1 MRIGEV
7 AEQTGLNI
15 SNIRF
20 YERKGLLTPGR
31 QEESKYR
38 DYTEADVLKVKQI
51 LLYRKMGIPVETIYL
66 LLKEQ
71 AELGEVL
78 RRQKEELKAQVENL
92 QGAMELCDLVLAEP
106 PVAPEKLD
114 AYLNYIHQ
122 EETKGKQFA
131 EVEELLEDMVDY
143 TRTSVLNLNPMLTG
157 LLVQTWGGRLISL
170 GLLVAMIALP
180 VLHLVSVFWGKAT
193 LSPVLLSVYGTAL
206 ILYGMGFFFFRK
218 ARRGERKEKKEE

>member
-7 AEQTGLNI
+7 AGRTGLNI

-31 QEESKYR
+31 QEDSKYR
-38 DYTEADVLKVKQI
+38 DYTEADVLLLKQI

-71 AELGEVL
+71 ADIQEVL
-78 RRQKEELKAQVENL
+78 KRQKEELNAQMENL
-92 QGAMELCDLVLAEP
+92 KGAIELCDMVLEEA

-143 TRTSVLNLNPMLTG
+143 TRSKVLYLNPVLTG
-157 LLVQTWGGRLISL
+157 LLVQSWGGRLISI

-180 VLHLVSVFWGKAT
+180 VLHLISVFQGTAV
-193 LSPVLLSVYGTAL
+193 LSPVLLLVYGTAL
-206 ILYGMGFFFFRK
+206 ILYGMGFFFFRR
-218 ARRGERKEKKEE
+218 ARKSERRESKEG